1 MKRNQFFENRHPG
14 IKIAFKI
21 GVSDA
26 NRAKCKQTN
35 ECKQKITSCVK
46 KLQFII
52 SKNLDATLSVTG
64 TLAPFSENYDSY
76 NINCKK
82 KFLKERSFRILRLV
96 CYVT

>member
-1 MKRNQFFENRHPG
+1 MVKRNQFFENRHPG

-64 TLAPFSENYDSY
+64 TLAPFGE
-76 NINCKK
+76 CVCA
-82 KFLKERSFRILRLV
+82 FLSFVQLFFSLNHYLLLLSLHI
-96 CYVT
+96 

>member
-64 TLAPFSENYDSY
+64 TLAPFLQNFSIGVNPCLIWSQCGFEFVYFF
-76 NINCKK
+76 
-82 KFLKERSFRILRLV
+82 FLSL
-96 CYVT
+96 

>member
-1 MKRNQFFENRHPG
+1 MVKRNQFFENRHPG

-64 TLAPFSENYDSY
+64 TLAPF
-76 NINCKK
+76 
-82 KFLKERSFRILRLV
+82 RIHAKYILHVLTSPDRIIF
-96 CYVT
+96 Y